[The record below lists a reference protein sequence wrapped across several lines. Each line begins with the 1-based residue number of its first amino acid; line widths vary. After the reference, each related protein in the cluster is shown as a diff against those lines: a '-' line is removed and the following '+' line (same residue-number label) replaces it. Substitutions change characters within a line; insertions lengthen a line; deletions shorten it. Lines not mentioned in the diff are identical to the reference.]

1 MFERCPAIYRI
12 GNWKNIQG
20 KFDFKISESMTLK
33 EGFYQKNE
41 LISGLAS
48 HNYIHQIYKIKSL
61 TNERENLITLIK
73 SLHQVIIRYH
83 LIIRK

>member
-33 EGFYQKNE
+33 EGFYQKN
-41 LISGLAS
+41 
-48 HNYIHQIYKIKSL
+48 
-61 TNERENLITLIK
+61 
-73 SLHQVIIRYH
+73 
-83 LIIRK
+83 